1 MQVDMTTTRLKD
13 VEAWLIMEVR
23 GDKRKR
29 GSGSTISEGDQLVK
43 QMDAGKIEID
53 TITNIL

>member
-29 GSGSTISEGDQLVK
+29 GSGSTISEGDQLAK
-43 QMDAGKIEID
+43 QMEAGKID
-53 TITNIL
+53 TIANIL